1 VLGEWRSYPWRV
13 VLALAAIATG
23 VALGFCVHLVNG
35 SAISHFSDAVN
46 AVSGQYDL
54 EIVAREAS
62 GLNDA
67 LYPRL
72 AMLPEVAVAA
82 PSLDVNV
89 FVPES
94 TGGTS
99 PSTSPGSGTLLHVV
113 GVDVFTA
120 RDLNPVAAA
129 LGSASNSGDLFAAG
143 AIFLNPALIDQ
154 LHRQVGAAL
163 GVVIDG
169 QTVALHIAGAL
180 PSSDPHLA
188 MMDIGNAQWQLHRM
202 HRLTRIAL
210 RRAPGV
216 SLAQLRRALL
226 PLLPQNT
233 LLVSPQDDAT
243 QTDRL
248 SRAYRVNLDML
259 ALMALFT
266 GAFLVYSTQ
275 SLSILRRAR
284 QNALLRVLGL
294 TQNELLVQVLA
305 EGALLGA
312 LGSLLGLL
320 GGGVLARLV
329 LHAFGGDLGGGYFGA
344 QSSALV
350 FSPAAAM
357 AFFVLGIA
365 AAIAG
370 SLLPARRAARNASA
384 AALKAQ
390 DEAFDPKRAPPITVP
405 VILALC
411 ALICLV
417 LPAINSVPFG
427 AYLAM
432 ALLLLATIAAM
443 PALVR
448 AGVGLT
454 RRLLREA
461 SIPTELAL
469 SRLWAAPTQGTIA
482 LSGIVA
488 SASLMV
494 AMATMVFSFR
504 SSVDNWLSSILS
516 ADVYLHIAGPSDS
529 YALDEA
535 TQQALSHLPGVTR
548 VSFLTTENLSLA
560 PDRPA
565 VTLMVRDYLGDRP
578 AGLPVIET
586 AASSSAGTGLP
597 AIWISEAMRELY
609 HWNNADIE
617 HLSLDGSDGSSHEIA
632 VRVAGIWRDYARQ
645 NGSVVMDSAS
655 YSKLTGRMSRSDAAF
670 TLAPGQSAT
679 HLEDLIRQTLPQV
692 LNGHL
697 QLASPAEIRR
707 TSLVIFDRSFAITY
721 LLEAVAIGI
730 GLAGVAATFSAQTIA
745 RAREFGMLRHLGVR
759 RAEIMQMLVTE
770 GFGLGVIG
778 VLCGF
783 LVGLLEG
790 KVLIKRVNPQSFHW
804 SMDTHIP
811 WPLIIGIALA
821 MLLASAGTALLSG
834 RGALSTSAIRAV
846 REDW

>member
-1 VLGEWRSYPWRV
+1 ML
-13 VLALAAIATG
+13 LALAAIATG
-23 VALGFCVHLVNG
+23 VSLGFCVHLVNG

-54 EIVAREAS
+54 EIVARERS

-67 LYPRL
+67 LYPRVATL
-72 AMLPEVAVAA
+72 AEVAVAA
-82 PSLDVNV
+82 PSLDVDV
-89 FVPES
+89 YIPAAAGAAS
-94 TGGTS
+94 S
-99 PSTSPGSGTLLHVV
+99 ASGTLLHVV

-120 RDLNPVAAA
+120 RDINPVAAPLA
-129 LGSASNSGDLFAAG
+129 VASGSGDLFARG
-143 AIFLNPALIDQ
+143 AIYLNPALIDQ
-154 LHRQVGAAL
+154 LHGKIGAPLA
-163 GVVIDG
+163 VVVDG
-169 QTVALHIAGAL
+169 QTVALHIAGSL
-180 PSSDPHLA
+180 PSSDAHLA
-188 MMDIGNAQWQLHRM
+188 MTDIGNAQWLLHRM

-210 RRAPGV
+210 RRAPDA
-216 SLAQLRRALL
+216 SEAQLRQALE
-226 PLLPQNT
+226 PLLPANA
-233 LLVSPQDDAT
+233 LLVSPRDDAT

-275 SLSILRRAR
+275 SLSVLRRAR

-294 TQNELLVQVLA
+294 TQTQLLCQVLA

-312 LGSLLGLL
+312 IGSTLGLL

-329 LHAFGGDLGGGYFGA
+329 LRLFGGDLGGGYFGG

-350 FSPAAAM
+350 FSPAAAI
-357 AFFVLGIA
+357 AFFVLGIG

-390 DEAFDPKRAPPITVP
+390 DEAFDPNRAPRLSVSIM
-405 VILALC
+405 LALG
-411 ALICLV
+411 ALICLF
-417 LPAINSVPFG
+417 LPALDSVPFG

-432 ALLLLATIAAM
+432 ALLLLASIAAM

-448 AGVGLT
+448 AGVQLM
-454 RRLLREA
+454 RHVVRDS
-461 SIPTELAL
+461 SIAADLAL

-504 SSVDNWLSSILS
+504 SSVDDWLGSILS

-529 YALDEA
+529 YALDQP
-535 TQQALSHLPGVTR
+535 TQQALSRLPGASQ
-548 VSFLTTENLSLA
+548 VSFLTTENLSLEA
-560 PDRPA
+560 DRPP
-565 VTLMVRDYLGDRP
+565 VTLMVRDYAHDRP

-586 AASSSAGTGLP
+586 NSAASASADMP

-609 HWNNADIE
+609 HWNSGDIE
-617 HLSLDGSDGSSHEIA
+617 HLSLDGIDGSSHDVA
-632 VRVAGIWRDYARQ
+632 VRIAGIWRDYARQ
-645 NGSVVMDSAS
+645 NGSIVIDSIN
-655 YSKLTGRMSRSDAAF
+655 YSKLTGRLARSDAAF
-670 TLAPGQSAT
+670 TLAPGESVE
-679 HLEDLIRQTLPQV
+679 HLEEQIRRTLPEV
-692 LNGHL
+692 LGAHA

-745 RAREFGMLRHLGVR
+745 RAREFGMLRHLGVQR
-759 RAEIMQMLVTE
+759 REIMQMLVTE
-770 GFGLGVIG
+770 GFALGVIG

-783 LVGLLEG
+783 AVGLLEG
-790 KVLIKRVNPQSFHW
+790 EVLIKRVNPQSFHW
-804 SMDTHIP
+804 SMETHVP
-811 WPLIIGIALA
+811 WPLIIGIAVA